1 MKLAFD
7 GEGDSFGIQAF
18 QEIAKVHVTENIFS
32 QFMYKM
38 LPTCNHLWTFKKS
51 FCMQLA
57 LSGASI
63 LALFP
68 RPSDYR
74 EQELLLQVRSAF
86 TRLLSG
92 RSRLVIERYLGETRI
107 EIYFAKA

>member
-1 MKLAFD
+1 M
-7 GEGDSFGIQAF
+7 QAF

-57 LSGASI
+57 LSGGWCFSKRQAKLETGEPEPPRSI
-63 LALFP
+63 RTA
-68 RPSDYR
+68 
-74 EQELLLQVRSAF
+74 
-86 TRLLSG
+86 
-92 RSRLVIERYLGETRI
+92 
-107 EIYFAKA
+107 